1 MSVSLEQRRNVLGAN
16 NKNNQR
22 RFYFRLNVIPV
33 VAFIAMLR
41 QHNTVAFQN
50 SHLPPLSSSMTFH
63 TIYRRNAVLPVV
75 PPTRLF
81 SDEHRLTTRRKY
93 LPLRALLQE
102 SDQREKKQDQTSS
115 SVNTTDDEAPKD
127 DFTLHIGRAL
137 DTLRNEYPNLLTQS
151 PDYTLYDDHMCLCV
165 DLPTSPLSALTYN
178 SVSGLSRY
186 KMVWDMIH
194 GVIALMYNVDQ
205 SYMSSIKLCHDR
217 VRGNV
222 VRVQWHAV
230 LFPRWQKHEP
240 QPHVPSGSDAAP
252 TAAFGQPHPPPPSSK
267 CHHVDGISVYELDWT
282 TGKIIQHRVEQ
293 LVYTNNAQPI
303 MVMDEVML
311 RQTAKV
317 IGGGIP
323 VRMVENDEGYNMN
336 LQSNNAPEDI
346 MGSFMVEFRPA
357 LYTSFRPSSL
367 FAMEAEQPAKLQPSA
382 ASSKLSSSNDALS
395 TSTPTNTKHDML
407 MGDEAAALSSAS
419 AATLTEVGGGGSS
432 SMIDTVAFDA
442 KNKSRQKFGLKPLS
456 VEEFLNIEHQVEQL
470 AHAQQE
476 AIKEAKL
483 LASQQQ
489 AEKEAASG
497 PSLFDKVFG
506 SVMKNLDTC
515 ESNFDC
521 ERPQVCCDYIFAK
534 KCCTSG
540 SPILSDTSK
549 QLQYARIPVYGGD
562 NKPFPPQQQYPPT
575 QRYIQ

>member
-1 MSVSLEQRRNVLGAN
+1 MGVSLPPRGNVCDAN
-16 NKNNQR
+16 NGNSHKR
-22 RFYFRLNVIPV
+22 RLSSLLNAIILV
-33 VAFIAMLR
+33 VTIQQHVAM
-41 QHNTVAFQN
+41 AFQN
-50 SHLPPLSSSMTFH
+50 SYASQRQSSMTWNTNTH
-63 TIYRRNAVLPVV
+63 RGVMNV
-75 PPTRLF
+75 PRSPHPPHA
-81 SDEHRLTTRRKY
+81 SDESLSTTRRKHQ
-93 LPLRALLQE
+93 PLHALLQE
-102 SDQREKKQDQTSS
+102 SDQREKKRDGASS
-115 SVNTTDDEAPKD
+115 APSSTGDEGPKD

-151 PDYTLYDDHMCLCV
+151 PDYTLYDDHVCLCV
-165 DLPTSPLSALTYN
+165 DLPTSPLTALTYN

-230 LFPRWQKHEP
+230 LFPRWQKQEHHH
-240 QPHVPSGSDAAP
+240 QQHVQSAADSSP
-252 TAAFGQPHPPPPSSK
+252 AAVFGQPHPPPPSSK

-311 RQTAKV
+311 RQAAKV
-317 IGGGIP
+317 VGGGIP
-323 VRMVENDEGYNMN
+323 VRMVESDDSYNLN
-336 LQSNNAPEDI
+336 RQSSSNTPEDI
-346 MGSFMVEFRPA
+346 GSFMVEFRPPMFN
-357 LYTSFRPSSL
+357 SFRPSSL
-367 FAMEAEQPAKLQPSA
+367 FAMEAEQPSKLQPSTA
-382 ASSKLSSSNDALS
+382 ANKISSSNDVMS
-395 TSTPTNTKHDML
+395 TTTPTNNKIDVSAV
-407 MGDEAAALSSAS
+407 DEASSKSSAS
-419 AATLTEVGGGGSS
+419 ASGDAGVVVT
-432 SMIDTVAFDA
+432 MIDTVAFDA

-483 LASQQQ
+483 LSQQQQ
-489 AEKEAASG
+489 AEKEAATG

-540 SPILSDTSK
+540 SPILSNTSK

-562 NKPFPPQQQYPPT
+562 NKPFPPQQQYPPA
-575 QRYIQ
+575 QRYIQQ